1 MLNQV
6 SEKRIGG
13 AASQWCVGEPPLQWD
28 VSFGA
33 RLAEKIRQIF
43 WRDTGDRAVK
53 VEVGDREAVVV
64 RKAA

>member
-1 MLNQV
+1 MLNQANNQPIEQ
-6 SEKRIGG
+6 EKN
-13 AASQWCVGEPPLQWD
+13 WCVGEPPVRWD

-43 WRDTGDRAVK
+43 WRDCGDRPVPLK
-53 VEVGDREAVVV
+53 GGSEPEPFT